1 MAFTTL
7 VADLIAGVQST
18 LQDNA
23 PAFRRW
29 PEIELVR
36 YINYGQRALAKY
48 VPQCG
53 TRTDAVRLAPG
64 TRQDLSKVLAAHIR
78 PGDGSTAADTY
89 GIAFLT
95 ALRNMGSDGASP
107 GRALRTVDRYTLDA
121 GSPDWNSAATAS
133 VVREIVVDK
142 ASPLTF
148 YVSPPVPTTP
158 AIWLEVQWLVEPA
171 RIPVGGAPG
180 SEKYTANGSGAAAL
194 LSVGDLYAEDMHN
207 YVVAAA
213 LMKGSKNTEN
223 LTAAALHAQLWITS
237 VNAQAQMF
245 TGVSPNLKALPFIS
259 QATAAATG
267 APV

>member
-1 MAFTTL
+1 MAITTL

-64 TRQDLSKVLAAHIR
+64 TRQDLTKVLAAHIR

-89 GIAFLT
+89 GIAFLA

-107 GRALRTVDRYTLDA
+107 GRALRAPVDRYSLDA
-121 GSPDWNSAATAS
+121 GTPDWHTAATAT

-142 ASPLTF
+142 AAPLTF
-148 YVSPPVPTTP
+148 YVSPPIPTTP
-158 AIWLEVQWLVEPA
+158 AVWLELRWMVEPA
-171 RIPVGGAPG
+171 RIAAGGAAG
-180 SEKYTANGSGAAAL
+180 SEKYTANGSGAATL
-194 LSVGDLYAEDMHN
+194 LSVDDLYAEDMHN

-213 LMKGSKNTEN
+213 LLKGSKNTQN
-223 LTAAALHAQLWITS
+223 LMAASMHAQLWIAS
-237 VNAQAQMF
+237 VNAQAAMF
-245 TGVSPNLKALPFIS
+245 TGVSPNLQSLPFIT
-259 QATAAATG
+259 QATG
-267 APV
+267 VAP